1 MRVGPSWFLSQH
13 KIDFVK
19 GNEVEITGSKVKI
32 NGRDTLL
39 AREVK
44 QDGNVVTLR
53 NAQGVPEWA
62 GKSQPIN

>member
-1 MRVGPSWFLSQH
+1 M
-13 KIDFVK
+13 
-19 GNEVEITGSKVKI
+19 KI

-62 GKSQPIN
+62 REIAADKLSSFFLGQCHRYLKIR